1 MVAEVTLGAV
11 VRVRLGLL
19 LVCALLAAAGARAE
33 MYYLIV
39 AGLGGETVYE
49 DRFAAHTNALV
60 QAANRTVGDDSRV
73 SLLIGEDA
81 NREALRASLRE
92 LSIRTRESDSLAV
105 FLVGHGS
112 FDGKQYK
119 LNLSGPDI
127 DGDELAILLAA
138 VPARTQLVVNA
149 TSASGAVLESWAAEG
164 RTLITATRSGA
175 ERNATRFAE
184 HWAAAL
190 SSDEADTNKNG
201 LITAQEAFDYA
212 ARKVADSYESEGT
225 LATEHPQLVGDAAG
239 LFDVSRLTA
248 RLIGTPELRA
258 LTAELEGLESQ
269 IAVLR
274 LRREEMQADEYLA
287 ELQELLVQLALVQQQ
302 IDAAQ
307 LD

>member
-1 MVAEVTLGAV
+1 
-11 VRVRLGLL
+11 
-19 LVCALLAAAGARAE
+19 

-39 AGLGGETVYE
+39 GGIGGESVYE
-49 DRFAAHTNALV
+49 DRFAVHTDALA
-60 QAANRTVGDDSRV
+60 QAANRTIGDDSRV
-73 SLLIGEDA
+73 SLLTGEDA
-81 NREALRASLRE
+81 NREALRASLQE
-92 LSIRTRESDSLAV
+92 LSSRTGESDSLAV

-119 LNLSGPDI
+119 LNLVGPDI
-127 DGDELAILLAA
+127 DGDELAILLSA
-138 VPARTQLVVNA
+138 VPARAQLVVNA

-190 SSDEADTNKNG
+190 STDESDTNKNG
-201 LITAQEAFDYA
+201 IITAQEAFDYA
-212 ARKVADSYESEGT
+212 SRMVADSYESEGT
-225 LATEHPQLVGDAAG
+225 LATEHPQLVGDVAG

-248 RLIGTPELRA
+248 RAVGSPELRA
-258 LTAELEGLESQ
+258 LTDELEGLESQ
-269 IAVLR
+269 IGALR
-274 LRREEMQADEYLA
+274 LRREEMQADEYLD

-302 IDAAQ
+302 IDAVQ